1 MSAKSFGKIGSVLEP
16 KNAYQF
22 FLILET
28 TSKIKKIIL
37 DVQLLEFL
45 QGVL

>member
-1 MSAKSFGKIGSVLEP
+1 MSAKSFGKIGSVFEP

-28 TSKIKKIIL
+28 TSEIKRILL